1 MGKRKFP
8 DIPADLLKGAANEI
22 ALQVPDKTGQ
32 PQKPMP
38 WLKSGNKPVRAGL
51 SDSRYKI
58 PKPRPIEEGVK
69 S

>member
-8 DIPADLLKGAANEI
+8 DLPVDLHKGAVNEI
-22 ALQVPDKTGQ
+22 ALQVPYKTGQ

-38 WLKSGNKPVRAGL
+38 WLKSGNRPVRAAL
-51 SDSRYKI
+51 SDNRYKI

>member
-8 DIPADLLKGAANEI
+8 DLPADLHKGPTNEI
-22 ALQVPDKTGQ
+22 ALQVPYKTGQ